1 MVKLTMVEGLMEEI
15 DHTPLIFELNG
26 MDGKTM
32 PILNPEFRM
41 LLVDDDV
48 RLLNSLRELLK
59 DLGCKMTTASSGQE
73 AVDHLGRLKF
83 DLVLLDLRLPDMT
96 GHQIMD
102 FIRNHEIDAHVIV
115 LSGDVGIDA
124 AIGALERGAFGY
136 LRKPYDP
143 RELLKLIDNSRQTRK
158 LELHNQQIASR
169 LERSEKLYR
178 YLVDNSPDVIY
189 TLNHD
194 GIFSFVNKRVT
205 TLLGIEREHLI
216 GKHYSEL
223 VHEDDLH
230 IAANVFN
237 ERRSGERASHNVELR
252 LKSLKCGDEERY
264 FDNTLI
270 TIVLNSTGMYSKGN
284 GFTKHEFL
292 GTYGVARDITDRKRA
307 DEMIVYHAYH
317 DILTNLPNRILFK
330 DRLSLAINQCKR
342 EKSELAVMFLDLDR
356 FKRVNDTFGH
366 AKGDELLQM
375 VTTRLQAAI
384 RGGDTLARL
393 GGDEFTMVL
402 PNLRNRQDAE
412 LVAKKILDNLHA
424 PFEINKQQL
433 HISASIG
440 IAIYPRDGDSME
452 ELLRNADT
460 AMYQVKSLD
469 KDGFHFY
476 DSTMTNYSHMNIIHE
491 QNLRDAISQGQ
502 LEMYYQ
508 PLVDA
513 ASGEIAG
520 VEALMRW
527 NHPERG
533 LLGAGEFIPLAEEVG
548 LMVSLSDWMLSAVC
562 IDMKK
567 WISFCRNDFKVSMNL
582 SPQYLDRG
590 NFPDKL
596 SEVINRYGILPSQ
609 LEVEITESVSIRS
622 PNRAIEQ
629 LEKLCRMGVSIAID
643 DFGTGY
649 SSLSYLHK
657 FPIHTIK
664 IDQSFVREIQSEQG
678 HYPVVLAIIS
688 IAKRLGLRLVAEGVE
703 TVTQSR
709 YLEQSGC
716 ATMQGYLYFRPLTSE
731 HMRQELRN
739 KTPVLARG

>member
-1 MVKLTMVEGLMEEI
+1 MEEI
-15 DHTPLIFELNG
+15 DHTPLMFELNG
-26 MDGKTM
+26 IDGKTA
-32 PILNPEFRM
+32 PSFNPEFRL

-48 RLLNSLRELLK
+48 RLLDSLCELLK
-59 DLGCKMTTASSGQE
+59 GLGYKLSTASSGKD
-73 AVDHLGRLKF
+73 AVNHLGRMKF
-83 DLVLLDLRLPDMT
+83 DLILLDLRLQDMT

-102 FIRNHEIDAHVIV
+102 FIRDHGIDVHVIV
-115 LSGDVGIDA
+115 LSGDTTIDA

-143 RELLKLIDNSRQTRK
+143 RELLKLVENSRQTRH
-158 LELHNQQIASR
+158 LEAHNLQISSR

-189 TLNHD
+189 TLNHE

-205 TLLGIEREHLI
+205 TLLGINRESLI

-230 IAANVFN
+230 LAANVFN
-237 ERRSGERASHNVELR
+237 ERRSGDRATHNVELR
-252 LKSLKCGDEERY
+252 LKSLKCVDEDRY

-284 GFTKHEFL
+284 GYSKHEFL

-307 DEMIVYHAYH
+307 DEMIAYHAYH
-317 DILTNLPNRILFK
+317 DILTDLPNRILFK
-330 DRLSLAINQCKR
+330 DRLSLAISQSKR
-342 EKSELAVMFLDLDR
+342 DKSELAVMFLDLDR

-366 AKGDELLQM
+366 AKGDELLQL
-375 VTTRLQAAI
+375 VTARLQASI

-412 LVAKKILDNLHA
+412 SVASKILDNLHA
-424 PFEINKQQL
+424 PFEIDKQL
-433 HISASIG
+433 IHISASIG
-440 IAIYPRDGDSME
+440 IAIYPGDGDTID
-452 ELLRNADT
+452 ELLRHADL
-460 AMYQVKSLD
+460 AMYQVKSMD
-469 KDGFHFY
+469 KNGYHFY
-476 DSTMTNYSHMNIIHE
+476 DRTMVNSSHMKIILE
-491 QNLRDAISQGQ
+491 QNLRDALTHGQ

-508 PLVDA
+508 PQVDA
-513 ASGEIAG
+513 ASGEMVG

-527 NHPERG
+527 NHPARG

-548 LMVSLSDWMLSAVC
+548 LMISLSDWMLNAVC

-567 WISFCRNDFKVSMNL
+567 WSPLCSNQFKLSINL

-596 SEVINRYGILPSQ
+596 LEALTRYGIPPNQ
-609 LEVEITESVSIRS
+609 IEVEITENVSIRS
-622 PNRAIEQ
+622 PNHAVEQ
-629 LEKLCRMGVSIAID
+629 LEQLCRVGITIAID

-649 SSLSYLHK
+649 SALSYLHK

-664 IDQSFVREIQSEQG
+664 IDQAFVREIQSDHG

-688 IAKRLGLRLVAEGVE
+688 IGKGLGLRLVAEGVE
-703 TVTQSR
+703 TEIQSR
-709 YLEQSGC
+709 YLEQAGC
-716 ATMQGYLYFRPLTSE
+716 ATMQGYLYYQPLSSE
-731 HMRQELRN
+731 QLLQALR
-739 KTPVLARG
+739 KQIPISA